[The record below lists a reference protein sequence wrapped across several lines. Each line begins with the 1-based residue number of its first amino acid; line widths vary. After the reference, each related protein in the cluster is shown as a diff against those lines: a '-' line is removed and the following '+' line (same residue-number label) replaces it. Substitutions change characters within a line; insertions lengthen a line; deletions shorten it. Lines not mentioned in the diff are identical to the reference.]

1 MKTPAR
7 APLTPEA
14 AEPSPP
20 AETRRA
26 AIRDDHSDAPVV
38 EDPFVAFT
46 EWVNRRTRP
55 IALGCKATARM
66 APDGPALRE
75 DP

>member
-26 AIRDDHSDAPVV
+26 AIRDDHSDAPVF
-38 EDPFVAFT
+38 EDPFVAFA
-46 EWVNRRTRP
+46 EW
-55 IALGCKATARM
+55 GE
-66 APDGPALRE
+66 PADEADYAGL
-75 DP
+75 